1 MSQKSSTSIRQH
13 NQLSTKKV
21 IMFNT
26 VKTYVSTRSN
36 NGVTIA
42 LDIAL
47 PAINETVKDKN
58 GNDTNKVKADPNLSA
73 QNIIDVLLDSWGEDQ
88 LKELILT
95 RLVSVVAVD
104 RGRQEMIKILESDP
118 TIKKAELTSKV
129 QTLYDENWNVSLKHP
144 IPDRS
149 KQKAERDQKNA
160 VALLQSMSQEQ
171 LAQLGLKRA

>member
-1 MSQKSSTSIRQH
+1 
-13 NQLSTKKV
+13 
-21 IMFNT
+21 MFNT

-47 PAINETVKDKN
+47 PAVNETVKDKN
-58 GNDTNKVKADPNLSA
+58 GNETNRVKADPNLSA
-73 QNIIDVLLDSWGEDQ
+73 QNIFDVLLDSWGEDQ
-88 LKELILT
+88 LKDLILT

-129 QTLYDENWNVSLKHP
+129 QSMYNENWNVSLKHP

-149 KQKAERDQKNA
+149 KQKQEREQANA
-160 VALLQSMSQEQ
+160 VKLLLGMSKEERIEF
-171 LAQLGLKRA
+171 LADLDKQNK

>member
-1 MSQKSSTSIRQH
+1 
-13 NQLSTKKV
+13 
-21 IMFNT
+21 MFNT

-47 PAINETVKDKN
+47 PAVNETVKDKN
-58 GNDTNKVKADPNLSA
+58 GNETNRVKADPNLSA
-73 QNIIDVLLDSWGEDQ
+73 QNIFDVLLDSWGEDQ
-88 LKELILT
+88 LKDLILT

-129 QTLYDENWNVSLKHP
+129 QSMYDENWNVSLKQP

-149 KQKAERDQKNA
+149 KQKQERDQANA
-160 VALLQSMSQEQ
+160 VKLLLGMSKEERIEF
-171 LAQLGLKRA
+171 LADLDKQNK

>member
-1 MSQKSSTSIRQH
+1 
-13 NQLSTKKV
+13 
-21 IMFNT
+21 MFNT
-26 VKTYVSTRSN
+26 VKTYVTTRSN

-47 PAINETVKDKN
+47 PAVNETVKDKN
-58 GNDTNKVKADPNLSA
+58 GNETNRVKADPNLSA
-73 QNIIDVLLDSWGEDQ
+73 QNIFDVLLDSWSEDQ
-88 LKELILT
+88 LKDLILT

-129 QTLYDENWNVSLKHP
+129 QSMYNENWNVNLSHP

-149 KQKAERDQKNA
+149 KQKQERDQANA
-160 VALLQSMSQEQ
+160 VKLLLGMSKDERIEF
-171 LAQLGLKRA
+171 LADLDKQNK

>member
-1 MSQKSSTSIRQH
+1 
-13 NQLSTKKV
+13 
-21 IMFNT
+21 MFNT

-47 PAINETVKDKN
+47 PAVNETVKDKN
-58 GNDTNKVKADPNLSA
+58 GNETNRVKADPNLSA
-73 QNIIDVLLDSWGEDQ
+73 QNIFDVLLDSWGEDQ
-88 LKELILT
+88 LKDLILT

-104 RGRQEMIKILESDP
+104 RGRQEMIKLLEANPSM
-118 TIKKAELTSKV
+118 KNGELSKAV
-129 QTLYDENWNVSLKHP
+129 QSMYDEHWNVSLKHP

-160 VALLQSMSQEQ
+160 VALLQGMDKDQ
-171 LAQLGLKRA
+171 LASFLKSAGITK

>member
-1 MSQKSSTSIRQH
+1 
-13 NQLSTKKV
+13 
-21 IMFNT
+21 MFNT

-47 PAINETVKDKN
+47 PAVNETVKDKN
-58 GNDTNKVKADPNLSA
+58 GNDTNRVVADPDMSS
-73 QNIIDVLLDSWGEDQ
+73 QDIIDVLVKAWDKDQ
-88 LKELILT
+88 LKDLLLT

-118 TIKKAELTSKV
+118 TIKKAELTSQV
-129 QTLYDENWNVSLKHP
+129 QSMYNENWNVNLRHP

-149 KQKAERDQKNA
+149 KQKAERDAKTA
-160 VALLQSMSQEQ
+160 EAHLKVMTDEQ
-171 LAQLGLKRA
+171 LAKLGLKRA

>member
-1 MSQKSSTSIRQH
+1 
-13 NQLSTKKV
+13 
-21 IMFNT
+21 MFNT

-47 PAINETVKDKN
+47 PAVNETVKDKN
-58 GNDTNKVKADPNLSA
+58 GNETNRVKADPNLSA
-73 QNIIDVLLDSWGEDQ
+73 QNIFDVLLDSWGEDQ
-88 LKELILT
+88 LKDLILT

-129 QTLYDENWNVSLKHP
+129 QSMYNENWNVSLKHP

-149 KQKAERDQKNA
+149 KQKQERDQANA
-160 VALLQSMSQEQ
+160 VKLLLGMSKEERIEF
-171 LAQLGLKRA
+171 LADLDKQNK

>member
-1 MSQKSSTSIRQH
+1 M
-13 NQLSTKKV
+13 L
-21 IMFNT
+21 MFNT

-58 GNDTNKVKADPNLSA
+58 GNDTNRVIADPNMSS
-73 QNIIDVLLDSWGEDQ
+73 QDIIDVLVKAWDKDQ
-88 LKELILT
+88 LKDLLLT

-118 TIKKAELTSKV
+118 TIKKAELTTKV
-129 QTLYDENWNVSLKHP
+129 QSMYDENWNVSLKHP

-160 VALLQSMSQEQ
+160 VALLQGMDKDQ
-171 LAQLGLKRA
+171 LASFLKSAGITK

>member
-1 MSQKSSTSIRQH
+1 
-13 NQLSTKKV
+13 
-21 IMFNT
+21 MFNT

-47 PAINETVKDKN
+47 PAVNETVKDKN
-58 GNDTNKVKADPNLSA
+58 GNETNRVKADPNLSA
-73 QNIIDVLLDSWGEDQ
+73 QNIFDVLLDSWSEDQ
-88 LKELILT
+88 LKDLILT

-129 QTLYDENWNVSLKHP
+129 QSMYNENWNVSLRHP

-149 KQKAERDQKNA
+149 KQKQERDQANA
-160 VALLQSMSQEQ
+160 VKLLLGMSKDERIEF
-171 LAQLGLKRA
+171 LADLDKQNK

>member
-1 MSQKSSTSIRQH
+1 
-13 NQLSTKKV
+13 
-21 IMFNT
+21 MFNT

-47 PAINETVKDKN
+47 PAVNETVKDKN
-58 GNDTNKVKADPNLSA
+58 GNETNRVKADPNLSA
-73 QNIIDVLLDSWGEDQ
+73 QNIFDVLLDSWGEDQ
-88 LKELILT
+88 LKDSILT

-129 QTLYDENWNVSLKHP
+129 QSMYNENWNVSLKHP

-149 KQKAERDQKNA
+149 KQKQERDQANA
-160 VALLQSMSQEQ
+160 VKLLLGMSKEERIEF
-171 LAQLGLKRA
+171 LADLDKQNK

>member
-1 MSQKSSTSIRQH
+1 
-13 NQLSTKKV
+13 
-21 IMFNT
+21 MFNT

-47 PAINETVKDKN
+47 PAVNETVKDKN
-58 GNDTNKVKADPNLSA
+58 GNDTNRVVADPDMSS
-73 QNIIDVLLDSWGEDQ
+73 QDIIDVLVKAWDKDQ
-88 LKELILT
+88 LKDLLLT

-129 QTLYDENWNVSLKHP
+129 QSMYNENWNVNLRHP

-149 KQKAERDQKNA
+149 KQKAERDAKTA
-160 VALLQSMSQEQ
+160 EAHLKVMTDEQ
-171 LAQLGLKRA
+171 LAKLGLKRA

>member
-1 MSQKSSTSIRQH
+1 
-13 NQLSTKKV
+13 
-21 IMFNT
+21 MFNT

-47 PAINETVKDKN
+47 PAVNETVKDKN
-58 GNDTNKVKADPNLSA
+58 GNETNRVKADPNLSA
-73 QNIIDVLLDSWGEDQ
+73 QNIFDVLLDSWGEDQ
-88 LKELILT
+88 LKDLILT

-129 QTLYDENWNVSLKHP
+129 QSMYDENWNVNLKHP

-149 KQKAERDQKNA
+149 KQNAERDAKTA
-160 VALLQSMSQEQ
+160 EAHLKVMTDEQ
-171 LAQLGLKRA
+171 LAKLGLKRA

>member
-1 MSQKSSTSIRQH
+1 M
-13 NQLSTKKV
+13 L
-21 IMFNT
+21 MFNT

-47 PAINETVKDKN
+47 PAVNETVKDKN
-58 GNDTNKVKADPNLSA
+58 GNDTNRVVADPDMSS
-73 QNIIDVLLDSWGEDQ
+73 QDIIDVLVKAWDKDQ
-88 LKELILT
+88 LKDLLLT

-129 QTLYDENWNVSLKHP
+129 QSMYDENWNVSLKHP

-149 KQKAERDQKNA
+149 KQKQERDQANA
-160 VALLQSMSQEQ
+160 VKLLLGMSKEERIEF
-171 LAQLGLKRA
+171 LADLDKQNK

>member
-1 MSQKSSTSIRQH
+1 
-13 NQLSTKKV
+13 
-21 IMFNT
+21 MFNT

-47 PAINETVKDKN
+47 PAVNETVKDKN
-58 GNDTNKVKADPNLSA
+58 GNETNRVKADPNLSA
-73 QNIIDVLLDSWGEDQ
+73 QNIFDVLLDSWGEDQ
-88 LKELILT
+88 LKDLILT

-129 QTLYDENWNVSLKHP
+129 QSMYDENWNVSLKHP

-149 KQKAERDQKNA
+149 KQKQERDQANA
-160 VALLQSMSQEQ
+160 VKLLLGMSKEERIEF
-171 LAQLGLKRA
+171 LADLDKQNK

>member
-1 MSQKSSTSIRQH
+1 
-13 NQLSTKKV
+13 
-21 IMFNT
+21 MFNT

-58 GNDTNKVKADPNLSA
+58 GNETNRVKADPNLSA
-73 QNIIDVLLDSWGEDQ
+73 QNIFDVLLDSWGEDQ
-88 LKELILT
+88 LKDLLLT

-129 QTLYDENWNVSLKHP
+129 QSMYNENWNVSLKHP

-149 KQKAERDQKNA
+149 KQKQERDQANA
-160 VALLQSMSQEQ
+160 VKLLQGMSKDE
-171 LAQLGLKRA
+171 LADFLADLDKQNK

>member
-1 MSQKSSTSIRQH
+1 
-13 NQLSTKKV
+13 
-21 IMFNT
+21 MFNT

-58 GNDTNKVKADPNLSA
+58 GNDTNRVIADPNMSS
-73 QNIIDVLLDSWGEDQ
+73 QDIIDVLVKAWDKDQ
-88 LKELILT
+88 LKDLLLT

-118 TIKKAELTSKV
+118 TIKKAELTTKV
-129 QTLYDENWNVSLKHP
+129 QSMYDENWNVSLKHP

-160 VALLQSMSQEQ
+160 VALLQGMDKDQ
-171 LAQLGLKRA
+171 LASFLKSAGITK

>member
-1 MSQKSSTSIRQH
+1 
-13 NQLSTKKV
+13 
-21 IMFNT
+21 MFNT

-58 GNDTNKVKADPNLSA
+58 GNETNRVKADPDMSS
-73 QNIIDVLLDSWGEDQ
+73 QDIFDVLNKAWDKDQ
-88 LKELILT
+88 LKDLLLT

-129 QTLYDENWNVSLKHP
+129 QSMYNENWNVNLRHP

-149 KQKAERDQKNA
+149 KQKAERDAKTVEA
-160 VALLQSMSQEQ
+160 SVKVMTDEQ
-171 LAQLGLKRA
+171 LAKLGLKRA

>member
-1 MSQKSSTSIRQH
+1 
-13 NQLSTKKV
+13 
-21 IMFNT
+21 MFNT

-47 PAINETVKDKN
+47 PAVNETVKDKN
-58 GNDTNKVKADPNLSA
+58 GNETNRVKADPNLSA
-73 QNIIDVLLDSWGEDQ
+73 QNIFDVLLDSWGEDQ
-88 LKELILT
+88 LKDLILT

-129 QTLYDENWNVSLKHP
+129 QSMYDENWNVSLKHP

-149 KQKAERDQKNA
+149 KQKQERDQANA
-160 VALLQSMSQEQ
+160 VKLLLGMSKDERIEF
-171 LAQLGLKRA
+171 LADLDKQNK

>member
-1 MSQKSSTSIRQH
+1 
-13 NQLSTKKV
+13 
-21 IMFNT
+21 MFNT

-47 PAINETVKDKN
+47 PAVNETVKDKN
-58 GNDTNKVKADPNLSA
+58 GNETNRVKADPNLSA
-73 QNIIDVLLDSWGEDQ
+73 QNIFDVLLDSWGEDQ
-88 LKELILT
+88 LKDLILT

-129 QTLYDENWNVSLKHP
+129 QSMYNENWNVNLRHP

-149 KQKAERDQKNA
+149 KQKQERDQANA
-160 VALLQSMSQEQ
+160 VKLLLGMSKDERIEF
-171 LAQLGLKRA
+171 LADLDKQNK